1 MFSQILK
8 SWTDHHLAKITKA
21 DKYFAKTF
29 DFKDIYFQLRIRGI
43 QKLEKKNSNFF
54 DISVSGYESK
64 KISSLCIRTITCGEE
79 NHVDLLLIG
88 EGEKKNHVL
97 TERFNRFMDDLGRR
111 NCSC

>member
-29 DFKDIYFQLRIRGI
+29 DFKDIDFQLRIRGT

-64 KISSLCIRTITCGEE
+64 KNIQSMYHNYHMWWRKSCWFIIDRRRR
-79 NHVDLLLIG
+79 
-88 EGEKKNHVL
+88 KKNHVL
-97 TERFNRFMDDLGRR
+97 TERFNRFMHDLGRR